1 MRKALIVV
9 VAILTVVAAVG
20 AVVALTRTD
29 DSPEGASS
37 RRPVRSSTTTSTTTT
52 TTTTLPLVQPP
63 PSPSGIVQ
71 PIEARIPAPPPEGV
85 GPGAEGLFVFAVQK
99 RLADLRFDPGPID
112 GAYGLAT
119 EYAVQGLQKFK
130 ALPVTG
136 VVGAAE
142 VEALNHFLYAEP
154 LEPGGEPNRTEVD
167 IARQTL
173 TLYEAGQP
181 KLLTTASS
189 GSGEEYCYEQP
200 KEHPTERVCEVAS
213 TPSGRF
219 EYYLHRPGW
228 DVGVLG
234 GLYNPFYFNGGI
246 AVHGY
251 DAVPVSSVNCVS
263 MPPSSVIDHRL

>member
-1 MRKALIVV
+1 M
-9 VAILTVVAAVG
+9 
-20 AVVALTRTD
+20 
-29 DSPEGASS
+29 
-37 RRPVRSSTTTSTTTT
+37 
-52 TTTTLPLVQPP
+52 QPP

-85 GPGAEGLFVFAVQK
+85 GPGAEGLFVVVVQK
-99 RLADLRFDPGPID
+99 RLADLRFDPGPVD

-142 VEALNHFLYAEP
+142 VEALNHFLYEEP

-173 TLYEAGQP
+173 TLYEGGQP

-200 KEHPTERVCEVAS
+200 KDHPTERVCEVAN

-219 EYYLHRPGW
+219 QYYLHRPGW

-251 DAVPVSSVNCVS
+251 DTVPVGPASHGCVRIPMHVAEYFPTLVHHGDPVYVVGGAPAQILS
-263 MPPSSVIDHRL
+263 REPLLPPLPPLPAVTPAPAPVA